1 MMAPRSLSAD
11 VSRDTQ
17 TFQAA
22 ALAGRR
28 ILVTGASSGLGRAAA
43 ISLAACGAQLVLLGR
58 DEERLDI
65 TRKQLAGEDHV
76 MVAAALQDADQT
88 FRIVKGIA
96 AAHGIL
102 HGIFHSAG
110 TYLAMPAKST
120 RQKHIDEIFAA
131 GVMAAYGIARAA
143 AHHTVMSA
151 GGSVVFMSSV
161 AGERG
166 HPGTIAYAGAKA
178 AVRGIVPVLALEL
191 AAKRI
196 RVNLITS
203 GTIET
208 EMHLTTAAGLPP
220 ELIEAGAHRHLFG
233 FGTPRDVGGAVT
245 FLMSDAA
252 RWITGTALRVDG
264 GYLAQ

>member
-1 MMAPRSLSAD
+1 MTLPSSFLD
-11 VSRDTQ
+11 DPGESR
-17 TFQAA
+17 TFDAA
-22 ALAGRR
+22 ALNGRR
-28 ILVTGASSGLGRAAA
+28 IMVTGASSGLGRAAA
-43 ISLAACGAQLVLLGR
+43 IALAACGAQLVLLGR
-58 DEERLDI
+58 DEERLEL
-65 TRKQLAGEDHV
+65 TRRQLGGGDHV
-76 MVAAALQDADQT
+76 VVAAALLDADHT
-88 FRIVKGIA
+88 FQIVKETTT
-96 AAHGIL
+96 AHGIL
-102 HGIFHSAG
+102 NGIFHSAG

-131 GVMAAYGIARAA
+131 SVMAAYGIARAA
-143 AHHTVMSA
+143 AHHTVMAA

-191 AAKRI
+191 APKRI

-220 ELIEAGAHRHLFG
+220 ELIEAGARRHLFG
-233 FGTPRDVGGAVT
+233 FGAPSDIGGAVT

-252 RWITGTALRVDG
+252 RWITGTALHVDG